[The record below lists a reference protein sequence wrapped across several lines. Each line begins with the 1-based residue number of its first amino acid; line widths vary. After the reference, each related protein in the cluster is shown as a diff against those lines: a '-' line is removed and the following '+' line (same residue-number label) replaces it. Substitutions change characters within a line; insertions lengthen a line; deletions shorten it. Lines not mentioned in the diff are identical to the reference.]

1 MKNSKHPYKIY
12 HPAQSVEGL
21 ETHGQS
27 WNGEAIKE
35 NIALCEYQT
44 IAPALLRYL
53 PKHGKILEAG
63 CGLGRWVFYLKQRG
77 FDIAGIDLAAEAVE
91 IAKRY
96 EPSVPVYL
104 DDVLHTKYPDYHFDA
119 VISLGV
125 VEHFEEGPQEA
136 FREVNRILKDNG
148 LLFVSVPTQNL
159 IRLIITNRLKE
170 LYWWYRKRKG
180 EKYVF
185 EEYRYTRKEFSSL
198 LQEAKLES
206 IEMIP
211 DDFISPKNIGLYVD
225 FPFFRHK
232 NKKWELNI
240 LGRVFNGILSKLSP
254 WFTCAGTFWVCKK
267 IS

>member
-91 IAKRY
+91 IAKGY

-125 VEHFEEGPQEA
+125 VEHFEEGPQRA
-136 FREVNRILKDNG
+136 FKEVNRLLKNDG
-148 LLFVSVPTQNL
+148 LFFVSVPTQNF
-159 IRLIITNRLKE
+159 IRSLITNRLKE
-170 LYWWYRKRKG
+170 LYWWYQQKQG
-180 EKYVF
+180 VKYVF
-185 EEYRYTRKEFSSL
+185 EEYRYTKKKITKLL
-198 LQEAKLES
+198 LQEKFDL
-206 IEMIP
+206 IEIVP
-211 DDFISPKNIGLYVD
+211 DDFIKPKNMGLFVD
-225 FPFFRHK
+225 FPFLRHK
-232 NKKWELNI
+232 TKKWELNV
-240 LGRVFNGILSKLSP
+240 LGRIMNSFLNMLSP
-254 WFTCAGTFWVCKK
+254 WLSCAGTLWVCRK